1 VQERKGNEKSRKSAC
16 LYIAPNPQL
25 KQEGPH
31 DLVAPPSPLII
42 IHAHTSTRI
51 NIETEA
57 AKEQKKKKKQGKKI
71 KRRAWQGGFRVT
83 SDLGFYDALHHALH
97 AAAAAAVFAKKLKKK
112 KDLSS

>member
-1 VQERKGNEKSRKSAC
+1 
-16 LYIAPNPQL
+16 
-25 KQEGPH
+25 
-31 DLVAPPSPLII
+31 VAPASPLII

-51 NIETEA
+51 NLETEA
-57 AKEQKKKKKQGKKI
+57 AKEQKKRKKEQGTRI